1 MSDEGPKHDEANS
14 DYDEQFALTMKRARI
29 DWEPTPSPRVRMA
42 RGTGSADFDEAI
54 TLELP
59 PMARKTAWIAGAP
72 VAPSEDAPVAPSVD
86 ASFALDDDATA
97 LTHRARSDMWFYALV
112 AILVL
117 LSAIGLWWVARSESW
132 SPAPAEMPVPVTAPA
147 VVELP
152 AIVVDL
158 SSPEP
163 GELSAVNSD

>member
-1 MSDEGPKHDEANS
+1 
-14 DYDEQFALTMKRARI
+14 
-29 DWEPTPSPRVRMA
+29 
-42 RGTGSADFDEAI
+42 
-54 TLELP
+54 
-59 PMARKTAWIAGAP
+59 MARKTAWIAGAP